1 MLSRTILFRAS
12 AVTCALAAGTI
23 ASSAA
28 AQVEPT
34 QDFAPAPAPAP
45 APIVAEPTLPEP
57 TEVAPTRFATSERE
71 RESYWYGWQT
81 LTADGMSIATMIAGG
96 AARSPTLGYIGLG
109 GYFVAAPIV
118 HGVQGRVGVAFGS
131 FGLRLGAPALGAVIG
146 YAAAGPCH
154 DQGQFLG
161 CLFHGWAE
169 AAVGGLIGA
178 GAAIALDA
186 ALLANGTRL
195 AAPTRETGMPKVT
208 SLAPSFDPRTGAA
221 GMGLGGTF

>member
-12 AVTCALAAGTI
+12 AVACALAASTI
-23 ASSAA
+23 AGSAA

-34 QDFAPAPAPAP
+34 QDFTPAP
-45 APIVAEPTLPEP
+45 APIAAEPTHSEP
-57 TEVAPTRFATSERE
+57 TEAAPTGPAPATAERE

-96 AARSPTLGYIGLG
+96 AAGSPTLGYIGLG
-109 GYFVAAPIV
+109 GYFVAAPVV

-131 FGLRLGAPALGAVIG
+131 FGLRVGAPALGAVIG
-146 YAAAGPCH
+146 YAAAGPCR

-169 AAVGGLIGA
+169 AAVGGLVGA

-195 AAPTRETGMPKVT
+195 AAPPRETGMPKVT

-221 GMGLGGTF
+221 GMGVGGTF